1 VLRRTQSVATKAA
14 ADSDTS
20 NTSGN
25 GSGGG
30 NGIGAMRAEI
40 LRRMQEKIPDPAL
53 MPEEEE
59 EFAAPPPNPG
69 RSESDQP
76 FVSKFER
83 NLESLRP
90 RVHTPRMRIRPSR
103 LILIGVAL
111 FAGGIAGFLALMQNQ
126 PPAPVVVAE
135 PVTEVVQ
142 APTAKVLVARQ
153 TIGVGQKLSPE
164 VVEWVEWPEAQ
175 LRSEYITDVN
185 LPDAVTELTG
195 DVVRGEFLAGE
206 PIREQK
212 LVDADGGFLSALL
225 EGGLRGVSVAVTADA
240 ASGGFIIPNDHV
252 DVVLTQM
259 TVDGQESETILRNV
273 LVLGINSQLSGAP
286 PAEGEAEGET
296 SGAFANQAIATLAL
310 DPTSAEVIIN
320 AAQVGK
326 LTLVLRSM
334 VDTATGRSD
343 ELDALNQA
351 IRMTSAF
358 WRS

>member
-1 VLRRTQSVATKAA
+1 MLRRTQSVATKAT
-14 ADSDTS
+14 DSDTG
-20 NTSGN
+20 NNNGN
-25 GSGGG
+25 GGGS
-30 NGIGAMRAEI
+30 IGAMRAEI
-40 LRRMQEKIPDPAL
+40 LRRMQEKIPDPVL
-53 MPEEEE
+53 MPEDED
-59 EFAAPPPNPG
+59 EFSAAPAPSPS

-90 RVHTPRMRIRPSR
+90 RVQAPRMSIRPSR
-103 LILIGVAL
+103 LILVGVAI

-126 PPAPVVVAE
+126 PPAPVVAE
-135 PVTEVVQ
+135 PVTEIVA

-153 TIGVGQKLSPE
+153 TIGVGQKLSPDM
-164 VVEWVEWPEAQ
+164 VEWVDWPEAQ
-175 LRSEYITDVN
+175 VRGEYVTDVN
-185 LPDAVTELTG
+185 LPDAIAEMTG
-195 DVVRGEFLAGE
+195 NVVRAEFLPGE

-252 DVVLTQM
+252 DVVLTRM
-259 TVDGQESETILRNV
+259 AVDGQESETILRNV
-273 LVLGINSQLSGAP
+273 RVLGINSQLSGAP
-286 PAEGEAEGET
+286 NPEGEGEGET
-296 SGAFANQAIATLAL
+296 TEGFANQAIATLAL

-334 VDTATGRSD
+334 VDTAEGQSD
-343 ELDALNQA
+343 ERGALNQA